1 MKENKMEKREN
12 QRKTVLYIGMSLD
25 GFIADRDGGVDW
37 MEAAA
42 SGTGDDGY
50 SAFLQTVDTIVI
62 GHTTYCQIVTGL
74 SRGKWPYDGLQAYVI
89 THRNGGSDRIRF
101 TCQEPAALISRLKK
115 ESGKDIWIC
124 GGADIANQLISCDL
138 IDQYRITVLP
148 VLLGNGIRLFHDRAD
163 TLWLTLVS
171 ARYSGE
177 LTELCYERRTCR

>member
-50 SAFLQTVDTIVI
+50 STFLQTVDTIVM

-89 THRNGGSDRIRF
+89 THRNGGSDQIRF

-124 GGADIANQLISCDL
+124 GGADIANQLIS
-138 IDQYRITVLP
+138 
-148 VLLGNGIRLFHDRAD
+148 
-163 TLWLTLVS
+163 W
-171 ARYSGE
+171 
-177 LTELCYERRTCR
+177 